1 MLAFD
6 KVPYK
11 RLSEILKCYCIPSK
25 IVDWI
30 ESSPSSREQE
40 TLHVVT
46 IAMICSTLASL

>member
-1 MLAFD
+1 MMAVD

-11 RLSEILKCYCIPSK
+11 RLSKVLKCYCIPSK

-30 ESSPSSREQE
+30 ESCPSSREQE

-46 IAMICSTLASL
+46 IAMICSNLASL